1 MMNRIE
7 SLRKCAED
15 IAANAD
21 KLLDGT
27 SDYQTLDVVI
37 KFNGD
42 KVTAIEVN
50 HYWTPEEIEKR
61 RREFE

>member
-1 MMNRIE
+1 MDRIE
-7 SLRKCAED
+7 SLRKCAEN

-21 KLLDGT
+21 KLLYGT

-37 KFNGD
+37 KFNGN
-42 KVTAIEVN
+42 KATAIEVN

-61 RREFE
+61 RNEIES